1 MKELSVKIIR
11 SSRRTTALELRPD
24 LSVIIRVPWH
34 VSDTEA
40 LNFLNKKSDWL
51 KKHIHKIQM
60 QKSSSAPAF
69 TAEEVRQMSEHAL
82 AVFPEKVKY
91 YADILQ
97 VTYGRITIRSQKTRW
112 GSCSAKGNLNFN
124 CLLMLAPDEVI
135 DYVIVH
141 ELCHRLEM
149 NHSPAFW
156 SLVES
161 VLPDYKTRQ
170 KWLKD
175 YGKELIK
182 RMEAEKSLS

>member
-1 MKELSVKIIR
+1 MKQLSVKIIR

-40 LNFLNKKSDWL
+40 LDFFNKKRDWIT
-51 KKHIHKIQM
+51 KHIHKLQA
-60 QKSSSAPAF
+60 QQLAPAPSL
-69 TAEEVRQMSEHAL
+69 TAEELRQMAEHAL
-82 AVFPEKVKY
+82 AVFPKKVKY